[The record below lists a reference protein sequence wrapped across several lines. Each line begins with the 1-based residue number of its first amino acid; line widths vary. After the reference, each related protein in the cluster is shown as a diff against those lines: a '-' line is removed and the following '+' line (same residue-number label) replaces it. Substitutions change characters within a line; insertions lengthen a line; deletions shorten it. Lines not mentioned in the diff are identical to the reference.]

1 MRQVLIAL
9 VIADIYNTCAISR
22 EGKWRTIFCV
32 YVRKGPISS
41 MWGFALQTSSYQ
53 PQTGTFRGKHAST
66 HRVRTKFPH
75 LPRKHLD
82 FGRGFYLTALREQ
95 AEKYGQRFLRKG
107 EEAYLNIYKF
117 DEELQGFSRIVFDAY
132 DSQWLDYVTACRKGQ
147 PHPTYDIIEGGIADD
162 QVFDTIDLYFSGI
175 YTFEQALDQLRFKRP
190 NHQVCITNQDVL
202 DGYLHFVESIK
213 L

>member
-1 MRQVLIAL
+1 MMLLYHTSNVE
-9 VIADIYNTCAISR
+9 VTTPDVTHSR
-22 EGKWRTIFCV
+22 R
-32 YVRKGPISS
+32 
-41 MWGFALQTSSYQ
+41 
-53 PQTGTFRGKHAST
+53 
-66 HRVRTKFPH
+66 H
-75 LPRKHLD
+75 LY
-82 FGRGFYLTALREQ
+82 FGRGFYLTSLREQ

-117 DEELQGFSRIVFDAY
+117 DEELQGFSRIVFDA
-132 DSQWLDYVTACRKGQ
+132 
-147 PHPTYDIIEGGIADD
+147 YDIIEGGIADD